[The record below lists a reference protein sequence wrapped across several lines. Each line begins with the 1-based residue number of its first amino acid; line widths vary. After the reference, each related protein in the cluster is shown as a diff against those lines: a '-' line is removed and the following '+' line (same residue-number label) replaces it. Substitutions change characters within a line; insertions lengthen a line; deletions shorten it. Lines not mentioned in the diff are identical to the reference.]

1 MLQFL
6 HAIRPGDV
14 ITSPS
19 GEWLLSKRRVRLGK
33 QIQEIPGSVI
43 FPASHVGIHGDPD
56 EFLTPNGFGT
66 YAMGSGYFHGGLS
79 LQEAIIPVLNFRSTI
94 RPTEQSGDEI
104 QIRYRSDSFTSRVVG
119 LKVWYNSL
127 VSQELRVKIE
137 AFSGSGRNAKKI
149 GEVAECDA
157 RDSLTYEVIL
167 EAGKETAVPL
177 LLDHDITSDT
187 IEVRA
192 TNPDA
197 PVVWDKLTLSNNIL
211 D

>member
-1 MLQFL
+1 M
-6 HAIRPGDV
+6 I
-14 ITSPS
+14 
-19 GEWLLSKRRVRLGK
+19 
-33 QIQEIPGSVI
+33 
-43 FPASHVGIHGDPD
+43 
-56 EFLTPNGFGT
+56 
-66 YAMGSGYFHGGLS
+66 
-79 LQEAIIPVLNFRSTI
+79 
-94 RPTEQSGDEI
+94 
-104 QIRYRSDSFTSRVVG
+104 G

-137 AFSGSGRNAKKI
+137 AFSGSGRTAQKV

-157 RDSLTYEVIL
+157 RDPLTYEVIL

-177 LLDHDITSDT
+177 LLDSDFEGDT

-197 PVVWDKLTLSNNIL
+197 PVVWDRLKLKNEIL